1 MRAFPHRWLLR
12 LLGAALLIA
21 WAAIGLWQSHKRLPP
36 GLQIAG
42 SWHSVP
48 AGDVRFLSDLTA
60 ADATGAPLHQRQ
72 INAELLR
79 MIGQARDF
87 LVLDTGLFGDLPA
100 AGPGASRMRAA
111 APVAAALSDALLQA
125 RQLHPELQVLLLI
138 DPTSTR
144 MHPGTAAL
152 ERLRAAGVAVVPV
165 DLGRLRTPNA
175 AFSSLWQ
182 LCCSW
187 WTADDADGDWPNP
200 LGVGSPGVSF
210 GLWGGT
216 PGYQRS
222 HRQLLIADNGAGRL
236 TGLIFSRSLNAEA
249 SLHTAVALQLTG
261 GTLEPLLESEFVV
274 AQFSG
279 WIGGGGMQ
287 ERAQR
292 LFERR
297 RHGATAGIDTASTS
311 TITTTATATAGSTD
325 AARVRVLSE
334 ASIEDA
340 LLERIN
346 AAGSHDSVEIAA
358 LYLSQRE
365 LVRAL
370 IDAAW
375 RGTTVR
381 VLLDP
386 GKDGYGY
393 ERSGLPNR
401 QVASELVSASDGAV
415 RVRWYRTHGEQFSPG
430 FVLIRSAD
438 RSWLMVGTA
447 ELSRR
452 DLDDFDLAAAF
463 IAELSG
469 GATAGSDALSWFD
482 TLWYNRAAGGTEYSS
497 DADVYADASQLDYWQ
512 YRLLEASGASF
523 D

>member
-1 MRAFPHRWLLR
+1 MRAFTFRWLPR
-12 LLGAALLIA
+12 LLFAALLLA
-21 WAAIGLWQSHKRLPP
+21 WAAIASWQSHKRLPP
-36 GLQIAG
+36 GVHIAG
-42 SWHSVP
+42 SWHDVP
-48 AGDVRFLSDLTA
+48 PADVRFLTDLTA
-60 ADATGAPLHQRQ
+60 ADATGAPLHERQ

-79 MIGQARDF
+79 MIAQARDF
-87 LVLDTGLFGDLPA
+87 LVLDGGLFGDLPA

-111 APVAAALSDALLQA
+111 APVAAALTDALLQA
-125 RQLHPELQVLLLI
+125 RQQQPGLLVLLLI
-138 DPTSTR
+138 DPASTELNV
-144 MHPGTAAL
+144 GTAPL
-152 ERLRAAGVAVVPV
+152 QRLRAAGVAVVTV
-165 DLGRLRTPNA
+165 DVTRLRAPNA
-175 AFSSLWQ
+175 AFASLWQ

-187 WTADDADGDWPNP
+187 WNAQAAAGDWPNP
-200 LGVGSPGVSF
+200 LGIGSAGVSF

-236 TGLIFSRSLNAEA
+236 TGMIFSRPLNAEA
-249 SLHTAVALQLTG
+249 SLHTSVALQLTG
-261 GTLEPLLESEFVV
+261 GSLEPLLESEFVV

-279 WIGGGGMQ
+279 WRGGGGMQ
-287 ERAQR
+287 EHAQR
-292 LFERR
+292 LFEL
-297 RHGATAGIDTASTS
+297 RHQGGGAGINGNDASS
-311 TITTTATATAGSTD
+311 SGSAD

-334 ASIEDA
+334 ASIADA
-340 LLERIN
+340 LLQQIN
-346 AAGSHDSVEIAA
+346 AAGNHDSIEIAA

-375 RGTTVR
+375 RGVSVR

-386 GKDGYGY
+386 GKDGYGF

-401 QVASELVSASDGAV
+401 QVASELISASDGAV

-430 FVLIRSAD
+430 FALIRSAG
-438 RSWLMVGTA
+438 RCWLMVGTA

-452 DLDDFDLAAAF
+452 DLDDFNLAAAF
-463 IAELSG
+463 NTELPG
-469 GATAGSDALSWFD
+469 TAPASIDALSWFD
-482 TLWYNRAAGGTEYSS
+482 TLWYNRAAGGTQYSS

>member
-1 MRAFPHRWLLR
+1 MRAFPYRWFLR
-12 LLGAALLIA
+12 LFGAALLLAWVAIA
-21 WAAIGLWQSHKRLPP
+21 LWQSHKRLPP
-36 GLQIAG
+36 GVHIAG

-48 AGDVRFLSDLTA
+48 ASDVRFLSDLTA

-79 MIGQARDF
+79 MIAQARDF
-87 LVLDTGLFGDLPA
+87 LVLDTGLFGDPPA

-125 RQLHPELQVLLLI
+125 RQQQPGLQVLLLI

-144 MHPGTAAL
+144 MHLGTAAL

-165 DLGRLRTPNA
+165 DLSRLRAPNA

-182 LCCSW
+182 LCCGW
-187 WTADDADGDWPNP
+187 WTADDADADGDWPNP

-210 GLWGGT
+210 GLWGDT

-249 SLHTAVALQLTG
+249 SLHSAVALQLTG
-261 GTLEPLLESEFVV
+261 ESLSPLLESEFVV

-279 WIGGGGMQ
+279 WSGGGGMQ

-297 RHGATAGIDTASTS
+297 RQGAASRIS
-311 TITTTATATAGSTD
+311 AGSGISASSGAD

-334 ASIEDA
+334 SSIADA

-375 RGTTVR
+375 RGATVR

-430 FVLIRSAD
+430 FALIRSVDHA
-438 RSWLMVGTA
+438 WLMVGTA

-463 IAELSG
+463 IAELPGS
-469 GATAGSDALSWFD
+469 ATAGSDALSWFD

>member
-1 MRAFPHRWLLR
+1 MRAFLYRWLLR
-12 LLGAALLIA
+12 LLLAALLLA
-21 WAAIGLWQSHKRLPP
+21 WAAIALWQSHKRLPP
-36 GLQIAG
+36 GIDIAG

-48 AGDVRFLSDLTA
+48 VSDVRFLSDLTA
-60 ADATGAPLHQRQ
+60 ADAGGARLHERQ

-79 MIGQARDF
+79 MIAQARDF

-100 AGPGASRMRAA
+100 AGAGASRMRAA
-111 APVAAALSDALLQA
+111 APVAAALTDALLQA
-125 RQLHPELQVLLLI
+125 RRLQPGLQVLLLI
-138 DPTSTR
+138 DPTSTQLNV
-144 MHPGTAAL
+144 GTAAL
-152 ERLRAAGVAVVPV
+152 QRLRAAGVAVVPV
-165 DLGRLRTPNA
+165 DVSRLRAPNA
-175 AFSSLWQ
+175 AFASLWQ

-187 WTADDADGDWPNP
+187 WTADAAVGDWPNP
-200 LGVGSPGVSF
+200 LGVGANGVSF

-222 HRQLLIADNGAGRL
+222 HRQLLIGDNGAGRL
-236 TGLIFSRSLNAEA
+236 TGIIFSRPLNAEA
-249 SLHTAVALQLTG
+249 SLHTAVALQLSG
-261 GTLEPLLESEFVV
+261 GSLEPLLESEFVV

-279 WIGGGGMQ
+279 WSGGDMQ

-292 LFERR
+292 LFELRH
-297 RHGATAGIDTASTS
+297 HGAASGIATASS
-311 TITTTATATAGSTD
+311 AAASTD
-325 AARVRVLSE
+325 AAHVRVLSE
-334 ASIEDA
+334 ASIADA
-340 LLERIN
+340 LLQRIN
-346 AAGSHDSVEIAA
+346 TAGSHDSIEIAA
-358 LYLSQRE
+358 LYLSQRD

-375 RGTTVR
+375 RGAGVR

-430 FVLIRSAD
+430 FALIRGAG
-438 RSWLMVGTA
+438 RAWLLVGTA

-452 DLDDFDLAAAF
+452 DLDDFNLAAAF
-463 IAELSG
+463 NAELPG
-469 GATAGSDALSWFD
+469 TAATSNDALSWFD